1 MMGQAFRYADASA
14 VMPMDFSRMIWITLL
29 GYLLFSE
36 IPTWHVWVGGALIFA
51 AATYVTL
58 REARLA
64 RRARQ
69 LQRAA

>member
-1 MMGQAFRYADASA
+1 
-14 VMPMDFSRMIWITLL
+14 MIWITLL